1 MSRLSADGGR
11 ALDVRPGGGHVVVPP
26 QLSQEVLDQID
37 EDEIPAGHDQVSE
50 SHDGPL
56 RGTAVTRKQLSG
68 QHGDRIKGC
77 RVEKVD
83 ATFLTASLG
92 EVSCG
97 SRQLRMEG

>member
-56 RGTAVTRKQLSG
+56 KVTRKQLSG
-68 QHGDRIKGC
+68 QHRDRIKGC
-77 RVEKVD
+77 KVKKVG

-92 EVSCG
+92 EVS
-97 SRQLRMEG
+97 